1 MKPDHVTYWS
11 DSMNVLWW
19 IRNPSRKF
27 QVFVANRVGE
37 IQTLTNPNQWRHIP
51 SEENPADLVTRGVTL
66 SKLISMNYWW
76 HCRSFL
82 VQDDSMWP
90 INQIQIQESENEE
103 RKNYRKEERT
113 RTKKIQSQQATLAQ
127 S

>member
-1 MKPDHVTYWS
+1 
-11 DSMNVLWW
+11 MNVLWW

-27 QVFVANRVGE
+27 QVFVANGVGE

-66 SKLISMNYWW
+66 SKLVSLNYWW
-76 HCRSFL
+76 QGPSFL

-90 INQIQIQESENEE
+90 INRIQIQKNENEE

-113 RTKKIQSQQATLAQ
+113 RINENK
-127 S
+127 